1 MSRNKIKNKKMKS
14 FLDFKKRLT
23 GVLKNVNSL
32 DAIKS
37 MELALGREMTEE
49 EKKAVEEIASETL
62 P

>member
-1 MSRNKIKNKKMKS
+1 MSRKKIKNKKMKS